1 VETAPGAARAAQ
13 KGEEA
18 AGLILVVDD
27 EEVVRRTAA
36 AALTRR
42 GYRVRQASSGREGIE
57 ILQDEKGKI
66 SLALLDLTMPG
77 LSGQETL
84 LELRKFAPD
93 LEVVV
98 SSGYGEEQ
106 AMKLFAGQHVSGFIQ
121 KPYTADRLLEK
132 VVGALRNRRLH
143 AEAP

>member
-1 VETAPGAARAAQ
+1 
-13 KGEEA
+13 
-18 AGLILVVDD
+18 
-27 EEVVRRTAA
+27 VRRTAG
-36 AALTRR
+36 AALARR
-42 GYRVRQASSGREGIE
+42 GYHVRQASSGREGIE
-57 ILQDEKGKI
+57 ILQEEKGKV

-84 LELRKFAPD
+84 HELRKLAPD

-106 AMKLFAGQHVSGFIQ
+106 AMRLFAGQHVSGFIQ

-132 VVGALRNRRLH
+132 VAGALRSGRLRAH
-143 AEAP
+143 